1 MDKSR
6 INYIII
12 NTNTSTE
19 EIFTLLDNANSDV
32 EDDID
37 QILND
42 TDTEFYIEEEIYI
55 ASTTNSTQIEHN

>member
-37 QILND
+37 QVLND

-55 ASTTNSTQIEHN
+55 ASATNSTQIEHN

>member
-12 NTNTSTE
+12 NTKTSTE
-19 EIFTLLDNANSDV
+19 EVFTLLDNANSDA

-37 QILND
+37 QVLND

-55 ASTTNSTQIEHN
+55 ASATNSTQIEHN